1 MSTLE
6 HLAYDD
12 SQAEIAMRRRWQR
25 GDRDA
30 LTALYQRYE
39 RRLYAFCHRM
49 VGNPD
54 DAADLVQETFL
65 RVIRRLPELDVTR
78 LNLSA
83 YLHTTARNLFYKQAE
98 RAKRVQLEERME
110 DVAPAADVLEED
122 PERAALLDA
131 QQVEV
136 RDANMRLAP
145 RQRMVLALRE
155 LEDRSYAEIG
165 EILGMNENAV
175 AQLISRARIR
185 LREEL
190 RMGQIDRSALSPET
204 QRLLPTLAAYCDGQ
218 LKGEKL
224 AAVEA
229 ALAESAECRAVVDAF
244 GQASKR
250 YRALLPAVPLA
261 FLGTEVA
268 RAAEA
273 EGLIHGHGAAGD
285 PAPWERDDASQATQA
300 PDAPPQP
307 EPGPHWTQDDVPT
320 VRDLPAVG
328 AAAGGGGG
336 APKGTGGGGR
346 RHPRRRSI
354 LAGVAAG
361 VALLA
366 GGAAW
371 VAAGGDDSGEPRAAA
386 EVTSAP
392 GAVPLASTTGAEET
406 QGETLPSEPDSSTVA
421 STAPELV
428 ERAGQS
434 EVAPPLEPTER
445 AGDTTIPPLPTVIE
459 APTTTADEQ
468 QPDEPPPGTTGKNP
482 PQKPPKPPPKPPP
495 TTTTITP
502 PATTDAPPETTVVSP
517 ETQPPTTPEPPPTT
531 VAPPPVP
538 NLIVSGISGASVAGA
553 APSLSWSVT
562 VTNIGTGDAGASSVA
577 FQFTGG
583 GASAGIAALGPGAS
597 QTVTFRTGCR
607 AATVTA
613 TATADARGAVAESSE
628 GDNAATSTAQ
638 C

>member
-12 SQAEIAMRRRWQR
+12 SQAEIALLRRMQR
-25 GDRDA
+25 GERDA

-261 FLGTEVA
+261 L
-268 RAAEA
+268 
-273 EGLIHGHGAAGD
+273 
-285 PAPWERDDASQATQA
+285 ER
-300 PDAPPQP
+300 P
-307 EPGPHWTQDDVPT
+307 
-320 VRDLPAVG
+320 
-328 AAAGGGGG
+328 
-336 APKGTGGGGR
+336 
-346 RHPRRRSI
+346 
-354 LAGVAAG
+354 
-361 VALLA
+361 
-366 GGAAW
+366 
-371 VAAGGDDSGEPRAAA
+371 
-386 EVTSAP
+386 
-392 GAVPLASTTGAEET
+392 
-406 QGETLPSEPDSSTVA
+406 
-421 STAPELV
+421 
-428 ERAGQS
+428 
-434 EVAPPLEPTER
+434 
-445 AGDTTIPPLPTVIE
+445 
-459 APTTTADEQ
+459 
-468 QPDEPPPGTTGKNP
+468 
-482 PQKPPKPPPKPPP
+482 
-495 TTTTITP
+495 
-502 PATTDAPPETTVVSP
+502 
-517 ETQPPTTPEPPPTT
+517 
-531 VAPPPVP
+531 
-538 NLIVSGISGASVAGA
+538 
-553 APSLSWSVT
+553 
-562 VTNIGTGDAGASSVA
+562 TGDYSPVELA
-577 FQFTGG
+577 
-583 GASAGIAALGPGAS
+583 IKRALE
-597 QTVTFRTGCR
+597 RR
-607 AATVTA
+607 
-613 TATADARGAVAESSE
+613 
-628 GDNAATSTAQ
+628 
-638 C
+638 